1 VLSDSV
7 TLAINEGSGVFGVV
21 GAPFSYQT
29 PTTINATHYRASA
42 MPPGLHFD
50 VNFGTISGT
59 PGRSGRYTVIVLA
72 MGYYQSETVT
82 INIRI
87 ADGEITSATN
97 AFGIVGVPF
106 LYQISADNFP
116 NRYSASALPPEL
128 HFDPNGTI
136 YGTPFRSGRFPV
148 IVEAKNNWESESAT
162 LILTIAD
169 SLVSRGVTTG
179 GAASEPTLS
188 ISRSGDSFLITWPV
202 TSDGFTLEET
212 QSQENSWT
220 NSSASVVVQGDQ
232 AVAIVPIQSTAKFY
246 RLRK

>member
-1 VLSDSV
+1 
-7 TLAINEGSGVFGVV
+7 
-21 GAPFSYQT
+21 
-29 PTTINATHYRASA
+29 

-50 VNFGTISGT
+50 NNFGTISGT
-59 PGRSGRYTVIVLA
+59 PGSSGRYTVIVLA

-82 INIRI
+82 INITI
-87 ADGEITSATN
+87 ADGEITSPTT

-136 YGTPFRSGRFPV
+136 YGTPYRSGRFPI

-162 LILTIAD
+162 LELTIANA
-169 SLVSRGVTTG
+169 TITG
-179 GAASEPTLS
+179 GVITGEMASQPTIS
-188 ISRSGDSFLITWPV
+188 ISRSGDGILITWPV

-212 QSQENSWT
+212 LVPQNTWT
-220 NSSASVVVQGDQ
+220 NSSASVVVQGNQ
-232 AVAIVPIQSTAKFY
+232 ATALVPIQSTAKLY